1 MRVAGTG
8 AGHGALVEAIA
19 AESAQKS
26 HKKYTP
32 FLPSCQFFFFF
43 SLGRKSGWRSQLP
56 QSIAATLAKCIK
68 SLSSPL
74 TPI

>member
-26 HKKYTP
+26 HKKYTS
-32 FLPSCQFFFFF
+32 FLPSANCFF
-43 SLGRKSGWRSQLP
+43 SLGRERGWRLQLP
-56 QSIAATLAKCIK
+56 QSIAATMAKCTK
-68 SLSSPL
+68 SLFC
-74 TPI
+74 PIP

>member
-32 FLPSCQFFFFF
+32 FLPSCQFFFFLVWEEKVDGDHNCPKA
-43 SLGRKSGWRSQLP
+43 SLQLWP
-56 QSIAATLAKCIK
+56 NA
-68 SLSSPL
+68 
-74 TPI
+74 